1 MKTFIIKLKEFSK
14 HNKGINAE
22 LSLCEYF
29 HIERKALD
37 NKPYNVASDIEIG
50 DKKISVKSARFT
62 LISGTLCNN
71 STDFNE
77 IWNFYKATTHSNT
90 FIYVSLTG
98 KCYEMNID
106 EFERFVFAF
115 CELQKDSSSN
125 KGKTKIR
132 AKHESKALI
141 EFLENL

>member
-1 MKTFIIKLKEFSK
+1 MITYQITLKDFNK

-29 HIERKALD
+29 NIERKTLD
-37 NKPYNVASDIEIG
+37 NKAYNIASDIEIG
-50 DKKISVKSARFT
+50 NKKISVKSARFT

-90 FIYVSLTG
+90 FVYVSLTG
-98 KCYEMNID
+98 KCYEMNIN
-106 EFERFVFAF
+106 EFEKFVFAF
-115 CELQKDSSSN
+115 CELQKDSESN

-132 AKHESKALI
+132 AKHESRKMI